1 MENEEVKQ
9 EEVNE
14 EKQPE
19 NQVDELVEFKQ
30 QILAKLDEM
39 AKDIAEVK
47 ARQDEVEDEEEEY
60 EKIAY

>member
-1 MENEEVKQ
+1 MENEEVKK
-9 EEVNE
+9 EEVIE

-19 NQVDELVEFKQ
+19 NKADELGEFKQ